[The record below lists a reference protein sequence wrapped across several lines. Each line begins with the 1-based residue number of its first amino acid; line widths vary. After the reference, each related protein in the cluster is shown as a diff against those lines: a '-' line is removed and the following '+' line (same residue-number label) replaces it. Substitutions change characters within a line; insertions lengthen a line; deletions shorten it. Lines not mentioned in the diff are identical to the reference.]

1 MENIDSLIREM
12 KEETGVLKS
21 ENIEE
26 AFRKTDRADFVPL
39 DYKENTYLDRPLYI
53 GAGQTISQPS
63 TVVFML
69 ELLEPKEGEK
79 ILDVGAGSG
88 WTTALLSEIVGSEGE
103 VFGIEKIPSLVKFG
117 NKNLKEQ
124 GTKNTT
130 IEIEE
135 AQSVL
140 GKPEEAPFDKILVS
154 ASSEEPP
161 KELVEQLKENGV
173 MVIPVR
179 ESIFKVKKD
188 KEGDISKEEHRG
200 FVFVPLKNKRDE

>member
-39 DYKENTYLDRPLYI
+39 DYKENAYLDRPLYI

-63 TVVFML
+63 TVAFML

-103 VFGIEKIPSLVKFG
+103 VFGIEKIPSLVEFG
-117 NKNLKEQ
+117 NENLRKQ

-130 IEIEE
+130 IEE

-154 ASSEEPP
+154 ASSEETP
-161 KELVEQLKENGV
+161 KELVEQLKENGI
-173 MVIPVR
+173 MVIPVK
-179 ESIFKVKKD
+179 ESIFKIRKD
-188 KEGDISKEEHRG
+188 KKGNINKEEHRG
-200 FVFVPLKNKRDE
+200 FVFVPLKTY